1 MEAAKKTAR
10 KKVKTVK
17 EKESSSAFF
26 RSLSPNLLDWRP
38 ASEEEKAREV
48 EARRLAREAE
58 LVRVTE
64 LTKEREAEKAA
75 SRKRSP
81 GAIVKSRERKKSA

>member
-1 MEAAKKTAR
+1 MNAK

-38 ASEEEKAREV
+38 PSEAEKQREV
-48 EARRLAREAE
+48 EARKVAREAE
-58 LVRVTE
+58 LIRVTE
-64 LTKEREAEKAA
+64 LAKEREAEKAA
-75 SRKRSP
+75 SRKRNP
-81 GAIVKSRERKKSA
+81 AAAARGKQKSRS